1 MVSWTLI
8 TPVPRSFLFHFLLG
22 LKNVFQL
29 TPQQA
34 LELITPQQ
42 APATT
47 GSISKFSYQNFEK
60 VKIFNSRIWKID
72 DQGTHITKYLG
83 I

>member
-1 MVSWTLI
+1 M
-8 TPVPRSFLFHFLLG
+8 F
-22 LKNVFQL
+22 
-29 TPQQA
+29 TPQQE

-42 APATT
+42 ESAPRRP
-47 GSISKFSYQNFEK
+47 IWKFSYQNFEK

-72 DQGTHITKYLG
+72 VQGTHITKYLG